1 MALPAIDPTTAPT
14 AMEPTVPIMPEPA
27 AAGAAAVGVAAGVA
41 GAAGAGAGAGA
52 AAAGDF
58 AGAGAGAGAD
68 VRGAGFVPPMRL
80 ACASEGSASEATAR
94 VTTERLVRK
103 ETFMEPL
110 G

>member
-1 MALPAIDPTTAPT
+1 MALPAIDPTIAPT

-41 GAAGAGAGAGA
+41 GAAGAGAGA

-58 AGAGAGAGAD
+58 AGAGACAGAD

-103 ETFMEPL
+103 ETFMKPL